1 MSFCDRNVD
10 WSYTDEPRCP
20 HNLKAPYCMW
30 ELLDMDVLIPYPSYN
45 AEVLA
50 PVTASTYVA
59 AIKSG
64 VNAVYFGYGRLNA
77 RATADNLD
85 GLEDI
90 VSLCHEYGAKAYLA
104 LNVMLKD
111 SEIEEAK
118 NIVELAEKAK
128 IDAFIVSDLALVSII
143 RNHSKAAVHA
153 STQLGIHNR
162 SGARW
167 AKDMGIERIVLSRE
181 TVPED
186 IRTIMHDTDIEIE
199 TFVHGALCTGFSGA
213 CLFSS
218 MLTGKSGNRGRCAQ
232 LCRQKYSCKINGKI
246 VDEGYL
252 LSAKDICMAD
262 KIDDLARLYV
272 DSFKIEGRLKNRNY
286 IEGVTGIYT
295 ALTEGTAA
303 YNDEIADKLKAFFNR
318 GNFTHGYWDSKD
330 IIYKGA
336 PNHMGVYYGKIVKII
351 SKNLVLITAKRPVE
365 KDDCFK
371 VVRNKN
377 EIGGI
382 VATGET
388 KIWQT
393 ETCYVCFSPNET
405 KVGDS
410 VYLTK
415 TNSEF
420 DEPRKVMIELAA
432 RFVAGEPAHVVAT
445 CRGVEYEYFGQI
457 VDAAIT
463 EPLKPND
470 VVSQF
475 IRTGDTDFEFIIQEV
490 KVENAFVPKSVLN
503 ELRRNVIS
511 YYKRKFIDEYVRPD
525 RVPKAKHHL
534 QEKIKGDFVELD
546 NIRQLNAEIKSRFK
560 NIVFSPCNYDL
571 ELCEKFYNAAK
582 TDDNMI
588 FVKLPI
594 YIPTSEE
601 YLAYDVARI
610 FDGIVANNVG
620 NYFMAD
626 FLEKPVVA
634 SWTLN
639 VANKKNPLLRWSAQT
654 IISTELNSNELK
666 NFPDCLVYTYGRLP
680 LMYLNFCPK
689 RLVYGS
695 CERCK
700 EVKNLSLC
708 DAKGEYPVITKR
720 LGNYCQ
726 HEMKNSVV
734 TNLGTLAGNNP
745 RYFDFT
751 SMKVSDILAV
761 LKKYYS
767 GKVADTSEYNHLHF
781 NRGVE

>member
-1 MSFCDRNVD
+1 
-10 WSYTDEPRCP
+10 
-20 HNLKAPYCMW
+20 
-30 ELLDMDVLIPYPSYN
+30 MDVLIPYPAYN
-45 AEVLA
+45 VEVLA

-59 AIKSG
+59 VIKSG
-64 VNAVYFGYGRLNA
+64 VDAVYFGYGRLNA

-85 GLEDI
+85 ELENI
-90 VSLCHEYGAKAYLA
+90 VALCHEYGAKAYLA

-111 SEIEEAK
+111 SEIKEAQE
-118 NIVELAEKAK
+118 IIELAEKAK

-153 STQLGIHNR
+153 STQMGIHNR
-162 SGARW
+162 SGMLW

-181 TVPED
+181 TTPED
-186 IRTIMHDTDIEIE
+186 IANIVPGTNVEIE

-218 MLTGKSGNRGRCAQ
+218 MLTGKSGNRGRCTQ
-232 LCRQKYSCKINGKI
+232 LCRQKYSCKINGQV

-262 KIDDLARLYV
+262 RIEDLKNLYV

-295 ALTEGTAA
+295 ALTEGTAI
-303 YNDEIADKLKAFFNR
+303 YNAEIADKLKAFFNR
-318 GNFTHGYWDSKD
+318 GNFTHGYWDGKD
-330 IIYKGA
+330 VIYKGA
-336 PNHMGVYYGKIVKII
+336 PNHMGVYYGKIVKNL
-351 SKNLVLITAKRPVE
+351 SKNLVLITAKRAVE

-371 VVRNKN
+371 VMRKKN

-388 KIWQT
+388 KIWQNA
-393 ETCYVCFSPNET
+393 TCYVCFSPNET

-410 VYLTK
+410 IYLTK
-415 TNSEF
+415 TNPEF
-420 DEPRKVMIELAA
+420 DEPRKVIIEVMVRL
-432 RFVAGEPAHVVAT
+432 VAGEPAHVMAT
-445 CRGVEYEYFGQI
+445 CRGVGYDYFGRI
-457 VDAAIT
+457 VDEAIT
-463 EPLKPND
+463 EPLQPSD

-475 IRTGDTDFEFIIQEV
+475 IRTRDTDFEFIIEEV
-490 KVENAFVPKSVLN
+490 IVENAFVTKSVLN
-503 ELRRNVIS
+503 ELRRDVIS
-511 YYKRKFIDEYVRPD
+511 YYKRKFVDEYVRPE
-525 RVPKAKHHL
+525 RIPAAKHHL
-534 QEKIKGDFVELD
+534 REKIKGDFVELD
-546 NIRQLNAEIKSRFK
+546 NIRQLNAEVKKRFK
-560 NIVFSPCNYDL
+560 NIVFSPCNYNL
-571 ELCEKFYNAAK
+571 ETCEKFYKAAK
-582 TDDNMI
+582 ADDNLI

-594 YIPTSEE
+594 YIPTAEE
-601 YLAYDVARI
+601 HFAYDVARI
-610 FDGIVANNVG
+610 FDGIIANNVG
-620 NYFMAD
+620 NYYMAD
-626 FLEKPVVA
+626 FLKKHVVA

-639 VANKKNPLLRWSAQT
+639 VANKRNPLLRWSSQT
-654 IISTELNSNELK
+654 IISTELNSSELK
-666 NFPDCLVYTYGRLP
+666 NFPNCLVYTYGRLP
-680 LMYLNFCPK
+680 LMYLNCCPK

-700 EVKNLSLC
+700 EVKDLSLC

-720 LGNYCQ
+720 IGNYCE

-734 TNLGTLAGNNP
+734 TNLGALAGNNP

-751 SMKVSDILAV
+751 SMKVPEILAV